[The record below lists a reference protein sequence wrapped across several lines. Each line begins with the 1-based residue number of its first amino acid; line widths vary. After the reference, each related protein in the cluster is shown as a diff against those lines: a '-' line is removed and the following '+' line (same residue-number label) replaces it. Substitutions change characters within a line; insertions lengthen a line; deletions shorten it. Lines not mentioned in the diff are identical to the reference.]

1 MQQREL
7 NEYKKRLVDMRTR
20 LTRQVQASEE
30 ALRED
35 VVAPG
40 DSSGV
45 PSHPADSDSEG
56 VDAEIAVSQNE
67 EQLLEDVEQALERIE
82 QATFGV
88 CTTCGAQIAKDRLDA
103 LPCAATCIA
112 CARQNEREP
121 ERPKRGEPRRFRS

>member
-7 NEYKKRLVDMRTR
+7 DQYKKQLIAMRAR
-20 LTRQVQASEE
+20 LTREVDASEE

-56 VDAEIAVSQNE
+56 VDTEIAISQNE
-67 EQLLEDVEQALERIE
+67 EQLLEEVERALERIE
-82 QATFGV
+82 KGTFGP
-88 CTTCGAQIAKDRLDA
+88 CATCGEKIAKERLDA
-103 LPCAATCIA
+103 LPYAATCIA
-112 CARQNEREP
+112 CARQNDREP
-121 ERPKRGEPRRFRS
+121 QRPKRGEPRRFRS